1 MFKMV
6 STIIEN
12 VEGTNA
18 VTTNIEHPSAYDSL
32 EFYCKKNNKE
42 FRVAKANVNTGFV
55 DPASIADKID
65 ENTILLSV
73 IASSNISGNIM

>member
-1 MFKMV
+1 MNDIMDKCKNDVLNVMFGSKSGSLITDLTASQTMFKMV

-42 FRVAKANVNTGFV
+42 FR
-55 DPASIADKID
+55 
-65 ENTILLSV
+65 
-73 IASSNISGNIM
+73 